1 MKYAL
6 FNSLFGSNFFNFKP
20 VRDEVLNQLE
30 TKAKT
35 EFILNILIF
44 ADFSRWP

>member
-1 MKYAL
+1 M
-6 FNSLFGSNFFNFKP
+6 GSDLISDKD
-20 VRDEVLNQLE
+20 VRTELLDQLA

-44 ADFSRWP
+44 ADFETWSP